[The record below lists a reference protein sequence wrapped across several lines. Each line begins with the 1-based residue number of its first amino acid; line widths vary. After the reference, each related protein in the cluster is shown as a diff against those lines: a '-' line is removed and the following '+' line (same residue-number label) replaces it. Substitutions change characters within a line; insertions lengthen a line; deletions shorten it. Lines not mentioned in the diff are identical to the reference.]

1 MPGDADEWVDGSC
14 IRPWSWTG
22 GHLSR
27 CAVCIAARRLSGD
40 NLSRPSRFPGQG
52 DSITLAMG
60 RVCRKTHRDLQG
72 QGRTDAYH
80 LSPDRGNGDDR
91 NRRVGHSDR
100 QWPGNGR
107 SEEHT
112 SELQTLMR
120 TSYAVSCFKK

>member
-22 GHLSR
+22 GHRSR

-91 NRRVGHSDR
+91 NRR
-100 QWPGNGR
+100 
-107 SEEHT
+107 SEENT
-112 SELQTLMR
+112 SELQSLMR
-120 TSYAVSCFKK
+120 ISYAVFCSKKK